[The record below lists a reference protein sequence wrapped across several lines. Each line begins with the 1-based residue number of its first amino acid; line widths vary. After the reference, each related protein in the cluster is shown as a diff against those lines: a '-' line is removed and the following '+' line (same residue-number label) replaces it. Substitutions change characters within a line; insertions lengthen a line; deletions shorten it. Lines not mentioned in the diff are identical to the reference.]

1 MNEKGTRIEISP
13 DLHEMIKTVYNERK
27 STGDKEVTQK
37 KILEELCKA
46 GLEKTIPEAN
56 HSGKTEQ
63 APPFSG
69 IPPMFLQ
76 SGSYVLESK
85 PKLKKMQEA
94 LYEKEEQLLKREKQL
109 SEREVIV
116 NDKFLTYLNEKEKNL
131 GRENSSGDSY
141 NDLLKFMDS
150 RLNEKDE
157 HIQEL
162 NDMIRKLKEELR
174 DRDDK
179 MLELL
184 EKVERNTRHDIFK
197 DIILPVLTPAL
208 LGLKFIQDSNAK
220 NETEK
225 QNAVDI
231 ISNVL
236 NLTPTQKTKIINE
249 IENASNTSG
258 LSIKKT
264 PASKKSGSGD
274 KKQK

>member
-13 DLHEMIKTVYNERK
+13 ELHEMIKTVYNERK
-27 STGDKEVTQK
+27 SNGDKEVTQK

-116 NDKFLTYLNEKEKNL
+116 NDKFITYLTEKEKNL

-141 NDLLKFMDS
+141 NDLMKFMDS

-157 HIQEL
+157 HAQEL
-162 NDMIRKLKEELR
+162 NEMIRKLKEELR

-184 EKVERNTRHDIFK
+184 EKVERNTRHDMFK
-197 DIILPVLTPAL
+197 DEILPVLTPIL
-208 LGLKFIQDSNAK
+208 LGLKLIQDSNAK
-220 NETEK
+220 NDIEK
-225 QNAVDI
+225 QNFVDI

-249 IENASNTSG
+249 IENASGTSG
-258 LSIKKT
+258 LSIKK
-264 PASKKSGSGD
+264 PPVD
-274 KKQK
+274 KKK